1 MACEARHAPSGPRAG
16 RAPCAHARPAPCVV
30 LFVSLAVEGLSL
42 RACTVSFV
50 ISKDTLAVLR
60 ALARRP
66 PLCPSVLSVL
76 LCVLR
81 NLRFPLHRA
90 SCIFVVLREPSCQP
104 RRVNLPHSPSGS
116 IRRALVARPV
126 AVEGLALRACTLCSL
141 FFGRRQ
147 PPIRAARERVR
158 ERVSGASLKG
168 RSVAQATGASARP
181 WVPRMRVTSA
191 EQWKGLAPKKSSQ
204 GSKPGARRTSNRAWR

>member
-1 MACEARHAPSGPRAG
+1 MWILPHAPAGRSSPCTPGTSATCQKDSAVGHIGRIGHIGRRLRRRTPPNQSMACEARHAPSGPRAG

-141 FFGRRQ
+141 FFGRR
-147 PPIRAARERVR
+147 
-158 ERVSGASLKG
+158 
-168 RSVAQATGASARP
+168 
-181 WVPRMRVTSA
+181 
-191 EQWKGLAPKKSSQ
+191 
-204 GSKPGARRTSNRAWR
+204 

>member
-1 MACEARHAPSGPRAG
+1 M
-16 RAPCAHARPAPCVV
+16 
-30 LFVSLAVEGLSL
+30 EGLSL

-90 SCIFVVLREPSCQP
+90 SCIFVVLREPSCRP

-126 AVEGLALRACTLCSL
+126 AVEGLALRACTVSFVISNPFWQSSCAFVVLRAPSCQPRRANLPHTPSAPPVAPQGRSVLCSL
-141 FFGRRQ
+141 FSVLRSLF
-147 PPIRAARERVR
+147 
-158 ERVSGASLKG
+158 SGA
-168 RSVAQATGASARP
+168 RQRPSAF
-181 WVPRMRVTSA
+181 
-191 EQWKGLAPKKSSQ
+191 LALSQ
-204 GSKPGARRTSNRAWR
+204 ARRLAMVSS